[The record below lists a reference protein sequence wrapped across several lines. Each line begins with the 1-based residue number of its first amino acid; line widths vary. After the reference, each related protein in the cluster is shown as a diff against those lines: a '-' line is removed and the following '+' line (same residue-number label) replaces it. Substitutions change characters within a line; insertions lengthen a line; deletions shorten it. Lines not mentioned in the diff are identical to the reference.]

1 MELFAIELDINPKLY
16 LRNPQ
21 RTDLGRKILKN
32 SILLIDDIGFDRFT
46 FKKLAEVI
54 ESTEAS
60 VYRYFESKHLLL
72 VYLVN
77 WYWEWMKFR
86 IEFKTMNIP
95 TSTDRLRIA
104 LSSIVD
110 TAKRNIKVDYVD
122 EDVLH
127 RIVVAEGTKA
137 YHTKE
142 VDQQNREGF
151 FLSYKSLC
159 KKIADLILEV
169 NPDFPYPR
177 TLASTL
183 LEMANN
189 HIYFAQHLPRL
200 TDVKK
205 EGDILQQ
212 VEQLLIY
219 FAFKLLKTEPDIK
232 ANNGNGNG
240 KNHQHIDALNH
251 RYPMM

>member
-32 SILLIDDIGFDRFT
+32 SILLIDEIGFDRFT
-46 FKKLAEVI
+46 FKKLAELI

-95 TSTDRLRIA
+95 SPTERLRIA
-104 LSSIVD
+104 LGSIVD

-142 VDQQNREGF
+142 VDEQNREGF

-219 FAFKLLKTEPDIK
+219 FAFKLLKAEPDSK
-232 ANNGNGNG
+232 ANNGNG
-240 KNHQHIDALNH
+240 KNHQHIGTLNH
-251 RYPMM
+251 HYPMR